1 MVKNISNEFMDIQVR
16 KFTCVVF
23 GYKFRGAALNQKEKT
38 RLIKLGGKILREAG
52 LDFEEGKDYDDSWE
66 EFADFYLMRCWD
78 RTKMINVADASV
90 YHKLVEIDTLLGMNA
105 STQLACCLCWTTR
118 GDIIKV

>member
-1 MVKNISNEFMDIQVR
+1 MVKNVSNESMDIQVR

-23 GYKFRGAALNQKEKT
+23 GHKFRGATLNQNEKT

-52 LDFEEGKDYDDSWE
+52 LDYDDVWD

-90 YHKLVEIDTLLGMNA
+90 YHKLVEIDSLLGMNA
-105 STQLACCLCWTTR
+105 STQLSCCLCWTTR